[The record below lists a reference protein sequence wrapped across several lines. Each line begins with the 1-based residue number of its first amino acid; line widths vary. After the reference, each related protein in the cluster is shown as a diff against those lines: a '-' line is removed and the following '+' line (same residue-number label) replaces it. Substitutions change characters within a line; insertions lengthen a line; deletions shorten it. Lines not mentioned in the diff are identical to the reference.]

1 MKKQAGFT
9 LIEIMIALLI
19 GLIIVGATISIYIA
33 TVGSSS
39 STINSAR
46 LNHDLESVMTLML
59 NDIKRSGYW
68 SGATVDAD
76 SRNNPFT
83 AASTNIQ
90 ISNKTGEAA
99 QSCILYSYDANG
111 NGAVDLNEYYGFR
124 LDSGSI
130 DIRKA
135 VTDITATTCDD
146 VTWEEF
152 IDGNKLTIT
161 ALQFSFL
168 PIAAA
173 SPFPALPATSRCLNV
188 TTNTV
193 TNAAAC
199 ATDSTNCTAG
209 TPCNI
214 AEKRVINIQISGLLT
229 SDSTV
234 TKTLS
239 GTVEVRNS
247 RLLTQP

>member
-1 MKKQAGFT
+1 MKKQTGFT

-19 GLIIVGATISIYIA
+19 GLIIVAATVSIYIA

-46 LNHDLESVMTLML
+46 LNHDMEAVMTLML

-68 SGATVDAD
+68 GGATVDAD

-83 AASTNIQ
+83 AAATNIQ
-90 ISNKTGEAA
+90 ISNKTGQPA

-111 NGAVDLNEYYGFR
+111 DGSADLNEYYGFR
-124 LDSGSI
+124 LDSSSI
-130 DIRKA
+130 DVRKA
-135 VTDITATTCDD
+135 VSSVTATSCDD
-146 VTWEEF
+146 ITWEEF

-168 PIAAA
+168 PVAAA

-199 ATDSTNCTAG
+199 VTDTVNCTAG
-209 TPCNI
+209 SPCNI
-214 AEKRVINIQISGLLT
+214 AEKRLVNIQLSGQLT
-229 SDSTV
+229 SDPTV